1 MPIRK
6 FTPADLESYSE
17 LLLKTNPWDTKEN
30 IERLLSDKDLDN
42 CFVIENAG
50 KIIGG
55 IIFEISP
62 NELYIDWLDVG
73 PDHQGVGLGSKLL
86 QIAID
91 NAKNHKITHI
101 TAQVAQ
107 NNHLGNTFFT
117 RHGFQLDKTIENGI
131 KSGVD
136 ANIYNIQINTT

>member
-1 MPIRK
+1 M
-6 FTPADLESYSE
+6 
-17 LLLKTNPWDTKEN
+17 
-30 IERLLSDKDLDN
+30 
-42 CFVIENAG
+42 IENTG

-62 NELYIDWLDVG
+62 DELYIDWLDIN
-73 PDHQGVGLGSKLL
+73 PDHQGTGLGSKLL
-86 QIAID
+86 QTAI
-91 NAKNHKITHI
+91 NSAKSHKITHI

-107 NNHLGNTFFT
+107 ANDLGNTFFT